1 MTKFNSSYSYAA
13 EVAENFESNSFIS
26 FQINDLKSINNF
38 TYKNISNQFTQLL
51 LLKCI
56 FTFHWATSTL
66 SGKRAHV
73 LPIITWPLG
82 DTLAV
87 DDAIDTPHE
96 DIFVI
101 PDSWDFTFEFPPNWS
116 DTNNIQ
122 LHSTAYDST
131 QTRRRKESPMKK
143 TNSTF

>member
-1 MTKFNSSYSYAA
+1 M
-13 EVAENFESNSFIS
+13 
-26 FQINDLKSINNF
+26 
-38 TYKNISNQFTQLL
+38 ISNQL
-51 LLKCI
+51 I
-56 FTFHWATSTL
+56 TSPTKISQINSHSYCFL
-66 SGKRAHV
+66 NAFSHFIGRQVPYQVKRAHV